1 MWARD
6 PSDIRT
12 QNLVGRKG
20 IEPPQSK
27 TADLQSAELT
37 TCSTYPWKRPR
48 SSCGPRW
55 IGNERY
61 SRWSR
66 RRDSNPEP
74 AVYKTAALPIELRRR
89 AEPYRRR
96 SVAPEDD
103 RAQRPNGSS
112 GPCSL
117 GRWPLDLR
125 QPACRMPV
133 VRLPDRGAPSPIGTP
148 RAYPTSWVPGRVE
161 FRHVLLRIDRM
172 APDPASSRTWR
183 AESTR
188 SAPQRVGYARPV
200 PSGPSA
206 TATAAGRGRCQPP
219 WDRSRPSCGSGC
231 WP

>member
-6 PSDIRT
+6 PSDYRT

-48 SSCGPRW
+48 SGCGPRW

-89 AEPYRRR
+89 AEPYRRKVPWR
-96 SVAPEDD
+96 PRMIGL
-103 RAQRPNGSS
+103 RARTGQARPRAS
-112 GPCSL
+112 G
-117 GRWPLDLR
+117 RLR
-125 QPACRMPV
+125 QDNRCPAWAACDAHER
-133 VRLPDRGAPSPIGTP
+133 
-148 RAYPTSWVPGRVE
+148 
-161 FRHVLLRIDRM
+161 
-172 APDPASSRTWR
+172 PA
-183 AESTR
+183 E
-188 SAPQRVGYARPV
+188 
-200 PSGPSA
+200 
-206 TATAAGRGRCQPP
+206 
-219 WDRSRPSCGSGC
+219 
-231 WP
+231 

>member
-6 PSDIRT
+6 PSDRGA

-112 GPCSL
+112 GP
-117 GRWPLDLR
+117 
-125 QPACRMPV
+125 
-133 VRLPDRGAPSPIGTP
+133 
-148 RAYPTSWVPGRVE
+148 
-161 FRHVLLRIDRM
+161 
-172 APDPASSRTWR
+172 
-183 AESTR
+183 
-188 SAPQRVGYARPV
+188 ARPV
-200 PSGPSA
+200 IQPHGPA
-206 TATAAGRGRCQPP
+206 
-219 WDRSRPSCGSGC
+219 
-231 WP
+231 